1 MIKKRI
7 ALISFH
13 TCPFLPPGSG
23 KVGGMNVYI
32 NQLSKKLA
40 RYGFG
45 IDILTRE
52 HPGVSCDA
60 GTSERF
66 IDVSHLYGGDFGI
79 PVHDLYPYLPEF
91 INGIRS
97 IGKHD
102 KVKYDLVHSHYWL
115 SGWIGQILSREWN
128 VPHIVNFHTLGKVK
142 RRAIH
147 GEIEN
152 QRRNDVE
159 AELMSSA
166 QMIIC
171 SSEDERQDMMRLYGA
186 SKKNIQ
192 IIQPGV
198 DLELFRPVHDST
210 PPVHLIGNAP
220 IVLYVGRIERL
231 KGLEVLL
238 RAVSLSEIKRSFR
251 LIIVGGASSDDE
263 FIRIK
268 GLCSKL
274 GLSNEVIFCGRVNQ
288 SDLPYYYSAADVLVV
303 PSYHETFGMVALEA
317 MACGTP
323 VIAARVGGLKTLIKH
338 GQTGYLVPWQCPDS
352 YAEHIEV
359 MILNTE
365 LRRTMGKQSRLLAET
380 MGWNSVADKITKVY
394 NSLN

>member
-40 RYGFG
+40 RYGFR
-45 IDILTRE
+45 IDIFTRE
-52 HPGVSCDA
+52 HQGASCDA
-60 GTSERF
+60 VTSEPF
-66 IDVSHLYGGDFGI
+66 IRVSHLYGGNLDM
-79 PVHDLYPYLPEF
+79 PVYDLYPYLPEF

-102 KVKYDLVHSHYWL
+102 RVKYDLVHSHYWL
-115 SGWIGQILSREWN
+115 SGWAGQILAREWN
-128 VPHIVNFHTLGKVK
+128 VPHVVNFHTLGEVK

-152 QRRNDVE
+152 ERRYDVE
-159 AELMSSA
+159 GELMRSA
-166 QMIIC
+166 EMIIC

-186 SKKNIQ
+186 SKKNIEV
-192 IIQPGV
+192 IQPGV
-198 DLELFRPVHDST
+198 DLELFKPVYDSS
-210 PPVHLIGNAP
+210 PYAHLVGNVP

-238 RAVSLSEIKRSFR
+238 HAVSLREIKHSCR
-251 LIIVGGASSDDE
+251 LIIVGGYSNDDE

-268 GLCSKL
+268 RLCSKL
-274 GLSNEVIFCGRVNQ
+274 GLSNDVIFCGRVNQ

-303 PSYHETFGMVALEA
+303 PSYHETFGLVALEA
-317 MACGTP
+317 MACETP

-338 GQTGYLVPWQCPDS
+338 GQTGYLISSQCPDV
-352 YAEHIEV
+352 YVEHMEV
-359 MILNTE
+359 IILNTQ
-365 LRRTMGKQSRLLAET
+365 LRHRMGKQSRLLAKT
-380 MGWNSVADKITKVY
+380 MGWSSVADKTIKVY
-394 NSLN
+394 DSLN